1 MKSHI
6 PLVLFL
12 CLLAPTTLAGEA
24 DAPTFGKA
32 VYPDSIRFVTA
43 TSEDG
48 EVMTMLFD
56 NFVVSTRPGKGQ
68 HLGAE
73 TKSFSVANDL
83 KAREGVTATLDVR
96 GFVAVEEGGSAALLI
111 HAGGETTIVDLS
123 KAIEAAASKPRESE
137 DALYAQA
144 VENAGTAGLTVNARP
159 KKSEDFLA
167 RASATFAPGEALQVT
182 VLLLA
187 ERLSDADSSALITV
201 DSIDISLKSAAPSRT
216 KKEAEPKTA
225 AAKTEKKTGSKTTST
240 KTVSSKTEK
249 KNESAKTDKKGES
262 AKTEGKVTE
271 KAASKDDSKT
281 TDNTKASSK
290 KTSEKKSVG
299 EKKSD
304 DKDTGTKSADTE
316 KSKT

>member
-1 MKSHI
+1 MKSHT
-6 PLVLFL
+6 PLFLFL

-24 DAPTFGKA
+24 DAPTFAKA

-144 VENAGTAGLTVNARP
+144 VQNATWMLTQA
-159 KKSEDFLA
+159 
-167 RASATFAPGEALQVT
+167 ASIICSFWN
-182 VLLLA
+182 
-187 ERLSDADSSALITV
+187 SSTYHF
-201 DSIDISLKSAAPSRT
+201 
-216 KKEAEPKTA
+216 
-225 AAKTEKKTGSKTTST
+225 TEKPDH
-240 KTVSSKTEK
+240 TVTRRDSL
-249 KNESAKTDKKGES
+249 NE
-262 AKTEGKVTE
+262 
-271 KAASKDDSKT
+271 
-281 TDNTKASSK
+281 
-290 KTSEKKSVG
+290 
-299 EKKSD
+299 
-304 DKDTGTKSADTE
+304 
-316 KSKT
+316 